1 MLIPATL
8 PSKWALSQLP
18 AAPRSRECKW
28 VGQILCWHPSTW
40 LWWTVLDLQQPEE
53 CGCRGSLTCY
63 ADFFESLWERAW
75 SWMYCRIGQHQ
86 LHSWRDPWDFDFCCQ
101 TKPSFCWA
109 CKLFPGTVRQHIASC
124 PHKALLISIQL
135 LGLSVWEACEGHSW
149 AASHSPSC
157 AFPWGRHT
165 WPLATSI
172 QSDRL
177 VFGEWWPRI
186 SSMSHMP
193 PVHLH
198 RSLSSSSWAVPSLCV
213 TPLWLLRWKVR
224 AWRVRTAWSYG
235 RHGYKTILS
244 PSPCASEGPV
254 WFWLLPT

>member
-101 TKPSFCWA
+101 TKPS
-109 CKLFPGTVRQHIASC
+109 L
-124 PHKALLISIQL
+124 
-135 LGLSVWEACEGHSW
+135 
-149 AASHSPSC
+149 
-157 AFPWGRHT
+157 RHT